1 MASMACELRDVTD
14 RKRYRLVNKTARA
27 MALAHVEAAPE
38 GYSVEIGPPRRK
50 DEANRL
56 MHAKLGD
63 IAKQVPWC
71 GAMLSTEDWKR
82 IATAMLK
89 KDKFVRDVDDKGQP
103 GSGLIVIGAQTRD
116 MSDKEIGLVCDWC
129 DWFGAQHGITWSDE
143 AKKIAVLE
151 GMKRR

>member
-1 MASMACELRDVTD
+1 MTD
-14 RKRYRLVNKTARA
+14 KKLYRLTHKTARA
-27 MALAHVEAAPE
+27 MAVAHVEAAPE
-38 GYSVEIGPPRRK
+38 GYSVEVRPPRRT
-50 DEANRL
+50 DDASRA

-103 GSGLIVIGAQTRD
+103 GNGLIVIGAQTRD
-116 MSDKEIGLVCDWC
+116 MSGKEIGLVIDWC
-129 DWFGAQHGITWSDE
+129 DWFGAQHNVTWSDE
-143 AKKIAVLE
+143 AKKVAVLE
-151 GMKRR
+151 EMRRK

>member
-1 MASMACELRDVTD
+1 MTD
-14 RKRYRLVNKTARA
+14 KKLYRLVNKTARA
-27 MALAHVEAAPE
+27 MAVAHVQSVDD
-38 GYSVEIGPPRRK
+38 GYTVEVRPPRRT
-50 DEANRL
+50 DDASRA

-103 GSGLIVIGAQTRD
+103 GNGLIVIGAQTRD
-116 MSDKEIGLVCDWC
+116 MSGKEIGLVIDWC
-129 DWFGAQHGITWSDE
+129 DWFGAQHNVIWSDE
-143 AKKIAVLE
+143 EKKVAVLE
-151 GMKRR
+151 EMRRK